1 MTLYKSFV
9 IEKGETK
16 AQIIISEDKPK
27 LAPSSFFIFSF
38 RFFTLKKNP
47 FTKANKAIF
56 H

>member
-1 MTLYKSFV
+1 MTLYKSYV

-27 LAPSSFFIFSF
+27 LAPSFFIFSF
-38 RFFTLKKNP
+38 RFLTFKQNP